1 MYTFAATL
9 LVNEINA
16 YTIKEELGNIV
27 RERVDKNQKDYIL
40 REELAAINE
49 ELDGGT
55 ITEAEEY
62 EADVEKL
69 DSPQYVKDKL
79 KREIK
84 RLKSLAGNNAEA
96 NVDVYKRQVQA

>member
-1 MYTFAATL
+1 M
-9 LVNEINA
+9 
-16 YTIKEELGNIV
+16 
-27 RERVDKNQKDYIL
+27 RR
-40 REELAAINE
+40 INE

-84 RLKSLAGNNAEA
+84 RLKSLAGNNAG
-96 NVDVYKRQVQA
+96 DQC